1 MPRQGQPEYRLRA
14 GRRGWALGKV
24 TRSRTREDAQ
34 ISAKRYLIVNSEVSP
49 FIEHANT
56 FTSPVR
62 DRKRMRKIFSPGLRL
77 FRKVTTYMTKR
88 RSAVAAVIAS
98 AALALTGF
106 VSASS
111 ATAAGVQ
118 VGVIL
123 PDAASS
129 ARWETADRVF
139 LAAAF
144 KKAGV
149 TADIQNANGDKAK
162 FATIADQMLAK
173 GVKVLIMA
181 GLDSPSTA
189 AIQKKAAKSGVKT
202 IDYDRLTLAGSAS
215 YYVSFDNVAVGKLQG
230 QGIKAC
236 LDAAGKKSAKIVY
249 LNGSPTDNNAT
260 LFKQGYDSVLRPSIK
275 SGAYTLVD
283 DQAVP
288 DWDNAKGGVIFEQ
301 QLTKAGGTLD
311 AVVSANEGLGLAA
324 VAVLKKN
331 GLNGKVCV
339 SGQDATADGLAAVLT
354 GDLSNTVY
362 KGIKAQAN
370 ATADLAVALVKGKK
384 VTTAKGKTNDGKR
397 DVPSVLLVPV
407 GITKANV
414 KVVIAD
420 GFQKR
425 ADVCKIATEA
435 VCKANG
441 I

>member
-14 GRRGWALGKV
+14 GLQGWALGKV

>member
-397 DVPSVLLVPV
+397 NVPSVLLVPV